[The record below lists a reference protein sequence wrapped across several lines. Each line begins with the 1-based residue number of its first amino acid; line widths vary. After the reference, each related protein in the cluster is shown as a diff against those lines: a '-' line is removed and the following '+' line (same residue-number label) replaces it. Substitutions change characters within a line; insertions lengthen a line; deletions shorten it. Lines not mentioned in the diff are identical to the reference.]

1 MTFLEEVKDELLNS
15 KIKKNCCM
23 TSEIRGVLLFG
34 GIPFGE
40 NVIFGTDN
48 FRLAKRFSNF
58 LRKVCNID
66 FAQRLD
72 EHAESY
78 KFLIPEDILNE
89 LGIRAGAIVEPVD
102 DRETDFCCMRAFIRG
117 AFLASGSAAN
127 PERAY
132 RVELFSEN
140 EKAADKVLEIF
151 GELAV
156 AAKKT
161 KRKSLF
167 VIYGNSCETASD
179 MLKVTEATFAVFK
192 MLDAKVQKERR
203 NDTNRQ
209 INCDMANIDR
219 VNENSRRE
227 ADAIKLIASTV
238 GLDSLKPKLKE
249 AAILRLE
256 NEGASLKE
264 LCELCEPPLP
274 KSTLNNRLNK
284 LIEIAK
290 ELGD

>member
-1 MTFLEEVKDELLNS
+1 MTFLEEIKDELLNL
-15 KIKKNCCM
+15 KIKKVCCM
-23 TSEIRGVLLFG
+23 KSEIRGVLVFG
-34 GIPFGE
+34 GVPFGE

-48 FRLAKRFSNF
+48 FHLAKRLSYF
-58 LRKVCNID
+58 LRKVCRID

-72 EHAESY
+72 ENAGSY
-78 KFLIPEDILNE
+78 KFLIPEDILEMLGLKAAEYVDLNE
-89 LGIRAGAIVEPVD
+89 NSEN
-102 DRETDFCCMRAFIRG
+102 DFCCMRAFVRG

-127 PERAY
+127 PDKAY
-132 RVELFSEN
+132 RVEIFTEN
-140 EKAADKVLEIF
+140 ELAAQKVLETVE
-151 GELAV
+151 ELGV

-161 KRKSLF
+161 KRKNLF
-167 VIYGNSCETASD
+167 VIYGNGCENASD
-179 MLKVTEATFAVFK
+179 MLKMTEATFAVFK

-227 ADAIKLIASTV
+227 TEAIKCIEKTV
-238 GLDSLKPKLKE
+238 GLDFLKPKLKE
-249 AAILRLE
+249 TALLRLE

-264 LCELCEPPLP
+264 LCDMYDPPLP

-284 LIEIAK
+284 LIQIAK